1 MQRNII
7 SFSIY
12 YSLQNYIQKMNWNFH
27 THIFLFQN
35 REIHFLIA
43 GVTSTILLK
52 TINIHLWR
60 NKFDCV
66 NVEHKKYALND
77 FLAVRNVSI
86 LLMILRTLNSIEKH
100 IFELVKSEINS
111 PYEWIL
117 LLHSFLIFPQ
127 LYFQWNEYKDGTSKL
142 SFKNH

>member
-12 YSLQNYIQKMNWNFH
+12 YSLQQKIKLSLHSWYISRLGKF
-27 THIFLFQN
+27 
-35 REIHFLIA
+35 
-43 GVTSTILLK
+43 TSTILLK

-86 LLMILRTLNSIEKH
+86 LLIILHTLNSIEKH
-100 IFELVKSEINS
+100 IFELVKSEINFEDT